1 MKRRSRRRVYFQKE
15 KAEIDE
21 DYEYNTGRI
30 IAEYFKDT
38 ERSGSGVSENL
49 AQTEHYLAVPCALC
63 KNHGPFTWGKTPHEA
78 VYHAVVLEEVA
89 KMAARTEAINAK
101 AAEVPQILQ
110 DKHYLRKHGKN
121 AYYGQTKKTVDTAA
135 FERKTRTGNTRQ
147 GTLMECTQVFLNCSL
162 NYILGCL
169 GLYFYL
175 GNL

>member
-1 MKRRSRRRVYFQKE
+1 MKRRRRRSVYFQKE

-30 IAEYFKDT
+30 IAGYFKDT

-63 KNHGPFTWGKTPHEA
+63 KNHGPFTRGKTPHEA

-101 AAEVPQILQ
+101 AADAPQILQ
-110 DKHYLRKHGKN
+110 DKHYLPSTAKRILRAN
-121 AYYGQTKKTVDTAA
+121 KKTVDTASVRA
-135 FERKTRTGNTRQ
+135 EDPNGKHPTRSSYGMHSSFFKLQ
-147 GTLMECTQVFLNCSL
+147 LK
-162 NYILGCL
+162 
-169 GLYFYL
+169 LYFRVFR
-175 GNL
+175 GFTFI

>member
-1 MKRRSRRRVYFQKE
+1 MKRRRRRRVYFQKE

-101 AAEVPQILQ
+101 AADAPQILQ
-110 DKHYLRKHGKN
+110 DKHYLPSTVKTYITGKQKNRRYRKRSSGRP
-121 AYYGQTKKTVDTAA
+121 
-135 FERKTRTGNTRQ
+135 ERKTPDKELLWNALKFFKLQ
-147 GTLMECTQVFLNCSL
+147 LK
-162 NYILGCL
+162 
-169 GLYFYL
+169 LYFRVFR
-175 GNL
+175 GFTFI